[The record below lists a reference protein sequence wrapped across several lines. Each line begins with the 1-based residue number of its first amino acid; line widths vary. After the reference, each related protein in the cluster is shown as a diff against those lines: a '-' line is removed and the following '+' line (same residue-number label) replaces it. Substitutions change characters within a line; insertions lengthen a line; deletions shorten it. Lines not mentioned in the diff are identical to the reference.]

1 MMSPRF
7 QKAMGAIG
15 VLPED
20 LRPEEP
26 PEVADP
32 SNLEQKATMVRG
44 QRLQPLV
51 IPAPSAYRCLY
62 LSVPLLCASRAQM
75 Y

>member
-44 QRLQPLV
+44 QGARMGAWIV
-51 IPAPSAYRCLY
+51 Y
-62 LSVPLLCASRAQM
+62 
-75 Y
+75 